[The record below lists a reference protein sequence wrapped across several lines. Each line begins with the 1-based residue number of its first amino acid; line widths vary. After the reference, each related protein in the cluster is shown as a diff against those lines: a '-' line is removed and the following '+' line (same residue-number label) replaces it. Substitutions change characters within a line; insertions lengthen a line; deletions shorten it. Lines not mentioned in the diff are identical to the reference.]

1 MICILFR
8 IILNLSP
15 HFLPIPNQMLKI
27 KYLFFIALFFI
38 LAPSIMKAQGELG
51 IYEHLDQY
59 IPDDLTFV
67 TEKYDTVNLLDQID
81 KPTVI
86 VPVYYECP
94 GLCSPLLEGVADVI
108 SKATMELGKDYQVF
122 TISFNPAEKS
132 RLAAEKKAN
141 YARLIKNGSDVEHG
155 WIFHTGDS
163 INIDRLLN
171 SLGYKIKRE
180 GKEWIHPGAII
191 VLSPEGKITRY
202 LHGTYFLPFDLK
214 MAVVEASHGKS
225 GPTINKMLKF
235 CFSYDAEGKKY
246 VFNITKVSG
255 SLIMLFAIGFFI
267 SLVVK
272 SKKNKKPFVEN

>member
-1 MICILFR
+1 MRLLAALI
-8 IILNLSP
+8 
-15 HFLPIPNQMLKI
+15 FLLPFGI
-27 KYLFFIALFFI
+27 KAEE
-38 LAPSIMKAQGELG
+38 ELG
-51 IYEHLDQY
+51 IYEHLDQH
-59 IPDDLTFV
+59 IPGNLIFV
-67 TEKYDTVNLLDQID
+67 TENYDTVNLLSRID

-108 SKATMELGKDYQVF
+108 SKAPIEIGKDYQVF
-122 TISFNPAEKS
+122 IISFNPAEKT
-132 RLAAEKKAN
+132 RLAKEKKEN
-141 YARLIKNGSDVEHG
+141 YLKLVKNPQGDVEKG

-163 INIDRLLN
+163 ANIASLLN

-191 VLSPEGKITRY
+191 VLSPDGKITRY

-214 MAVVEASHGKS
+214 MAVVEASHGQS

-246 VFNITKVSG
+246 VFNVTKVSG
-255 SLIMLFAIGFFI
+255 SLIILAALGFFI
-267 SLVVK
+267 SLIFTSK
-272 SKKNKKPFVEN
+272 KKNKTITEN